1 MPLFLIEQFSRVAN
15 VYFLVV
21 SILEYNCFNTDTE
34 LFSIS
39 LTNNVSS
46 NFPILCLVLLV
57 ELVTQVLEDR
67 KKHIAD
73 ARANAKPTRLF
84 VPSTNEFLEVK
95 WRDLKV
101 GDIVQVRQ
109 GEEFPCD
116 LLLLC
121 GKTKKGGGCQQAYVE
136 TKSLDGE
143 TNLKLRLS
151 PADLYNIF
159 LEDGFHKENSGQEA
173 QFEPRA
179 ETIQKIMG
187 GSLSC
192 DDPRDNNTSKSIHT
206 FLGSMRILK
215 QTEVTFPVNEKNILL
230 RECRLKNTEFIYG
243 MVINTGPDTKV
254 MKSTTESPR
263 KISDLDRTLNKVLKL
278 FLGIMIVM
286 CLIGAFKALAENDAK
301 NKFLSYVEKSK
312 DSTQSA
318 TKAFFESFFLYFI
331 GIAQMIPI
339 ALYVQLRLARV
350 MQSALIEWDK
360 NMVHTISP
368 QFSLSGKEEKIETKV
383 RTADLNDELGQV
395 GFIFSDKTGTLTQN
409 IMDFRKMSVA
419 GVRYGAGT
427 TMIGIAAL
435 EKDGKFEEAKAMKAE
450 LLEQENR
457 PDKIPYCS
465 YIDSNGRSAYAD
477 IGPKAKN
484 KVQKEKLEEFF
495 RVLALCHNVEV
506 EHRGNTLFYSS
517 SSPDEQALVA
527 GAKHF
532 GFLYEDQKQGVD
544 PSTGQRAHL
553 GIFGAL
559 QLAHLTRCR
568 CQRL

>member
-1 MPLFLIEQFSRVAN
+1 MKKIVFAGEREKCIPKQIIGQESSAPKQFASNVIVTSKYTWYNLLPLFLMEQFSRVAN

-173 QFEPRA
+173 QFEPRP
-179 ETIQKIMG
+179 ETLQKIVG
-187 GSLSC
+187 SSLSC
-192 DDPRDNNTSKSIHT
+192 DDPRTTIHQASIH
-206 FLGSMRILK
+206 FLA
-215 QTEVTFPVNEKNILL
+215 V
-230 RECRLKNTEFIYG
+230 CEF
-243 MVINTGPDTKV
+243 
-254 MKSTTESPR
+254 
-263 KISDLDRTLNKVLKL
+263 
-278 FLGIMIVM
+278 
-286 CLIGAFKALAENDAK
+286 
-301 NKFLSYVEKSK
+301 
-312 DSTQSA
+312 
-318 TKAFFESFFLYFI
+318 
-331 GIAQMIPI
+331 
-339 ALYVQLRLARV
+339 
-350 MQSALIEWDK
+350 
-360 NMVHTISP
+360 
-368 QFSLSGKEEKIETKV
+368 
-383 RTADLNDELGQV
+383 
-395 GFIFSDKTGTLTQN
+395 
-409 IMDFRKMSVA
+409 
-419 GVRYGAGT
+419 
-427 TMIGIAAL
+427 
-435 EKDGKFEEAKAMKAE
+435 
-450 LLEQENR
+450 
-457 PDKIPYCS
+457 
-465 YIDSNGRSAYAD
+465 
-477 IGPKAKN
+477 
-484 KVQKEKLEEFF
+484 
-495 RVLALCHNVEV
+495 
-506 EHRGNTLFYSS
+506 
-517 SSPDEQALVA
+517 
-527 GAKHF
+527 
-532 GFLYEDQKQGVD
+532 
-544 PSTGQRAHL
+544 
-553 GIFGAL
+553 
-559 QLAHLTRCR
+559 
-568 CQRL
+568 